1 MHTMIGALVPTFLV
15 RYLFLLAFRRLSR
28 PVWQPLA
35 ANAAS
40 WLVCATVAAVAFT
53 DGSKPMLVGTA
64 VIYGVPQAFW
74 LTVDLAWRQIRP
86 EKSYDR

>member
-15 RYLFLLAFRRLSR
+15 RFLFLLAFRRLSR

-35 ANAAS
+35 ANGAS
-40 WLVCATVAAVAFT
+40 WVVCATVAAVGFT
-53 DGSKPMLVGTA
+53 DGSPPMLVGAA
-64 VIYGVPQAFW
+64 VIYGVPQVFW

>member
-15 RYLFLLAFRRLSR
+15 RFLFLLAFRRLSR

-35 ANAAS
+35 ANGAS
-40 WLVCATVAAVAFT
+40 WLVCATIAVFGFT
-53 DGSKPMLVGTA
+53 DGSMPMIVGGA
-64 VIYGVPQAFW
+64 VIYGVPQLLW

-86 EKSYDR
+86 QESYDR